1 MSEHVFTDDEIR
13 QIIDVINRT
22 KHTQYIG
29 ARYVPIFGRVNEDG
43 IEWDNSAPYEP
54 LTIVLHQG
62 NSYTSRQH
70 VPAGVEITNEQYW
83 ANTGNYNAQVEQ
95 YRQEVR
101 NLGARVSKNEA
112 DISENT
118 DDINTVN
125 ENLRNLGARVS
136 QNETDISENT
146 ANIDNATNNLGALGI
161 TDETSARNVRKE
173 IDDVKELAQTNK
185 NNIAANDNDI
195 SAIHDILG
203 ALGAASVPNATT
215 LANDISNSKRKL
227 GHIYDI
233 RDYGADT
240 SLDDN
245 APKIQEA
252 IDAAYNA
259 GGGTVFV
266 PAGVWNVRRN
276 TSTVWFG
283 AKCAIKMYSNVNLIG
298 ESMETAVLRANDGN
312 QNAAIISGTNPM
324 ENVRI
329 AYLRLEMAH
338 LPAAAIIAE
347 KGIYT
352 QNLINCMIDHVH
364 VNGSNGTGI
373 GVDILQSTIIDHNIV
388 THCGRGWLV
397 GHHLGCSGIGIGAG
411 TTTAI
416 ENPLTEMSIVSNNIV
431 LDSGQFGIFY
441 EHQGLNVETEEPASY
456 DGHRFAEVIICN
468 NVLRSTTWKGIGIV
482 ALQGVQVYNN
492 VIHGAQ
498 CDGIEISKWTNNCS
512 VRGNSLIHCKR
523 GITVGV
529 DAERDVAQGPKWT
542 LEEVFVCDN
551 DITCEEKGITLN
563 ANIVSSRISGN
574 TVICRVPNAVA
585 FAVTGVDADHTITA
599 TKFFADGNVSPSRT
613 VTRDVVWVESPS
625 STNQFNTSN

>member
-1 MSEHVFTDDEIR
+1 MAEHVFTDDEIR

-29 ARYVPIFGRVNEDG
+29 ARYVPIFGRVNEDS
-43 IEWDNSAPYEP
+43 IEWNNSKPYEP
-54 LTIVLHQG
+54 LTIVLYQG

-95 YRQEVR
+95 YRQDVR
-101 NLGARVSKNEA
+101 NLEARVSK
-112 DISENT
+112 D
-118 DDINTVN
+118 
-125 ENLRNLGARVS
+125 
-136 QNETDISENT
+136 ETDISGNT
-146 ANIDNATNNLGALGI
+146 GKIDAVNKKLAVLGI
-161 TDETSARNVRKE
+161 TDEASAQSVRKE
-173 IDDVKELAQTNK
+173 IDDVKELAQTNE

-195 SAIHDILG
+195 SSINSILG
-203 ALGAASVPNATT
+203 ALGAASVSNATT
-215 LANDISNSKRKL
+215 LANDISDSKRKL

-245 APKIQEA
+245 APKIQAA
-252 IDAAYNA
+252 IDAAYTA

-266 PAGVWNVRRN
+266 PAGTWNVHRN
-276 TSTVWFG
+276 TTTVWFG

-298 ESMETAVLRANDGN
+298 ESMETAILRANDGN
-312 QNAAIISGTNPM
+312 QNAAIISGTNPV

-329 AYLRLEMAH
+329 AYLRLELAH

-347 KGIYT
+347 KGIYS

-388 THCGRGWLV
+388 THCGRGWVV

-411 TTTAI
+411 TTKAI

-441 EHQGLNVETEEPASY
+441 EHQGLNVATEQPESY
-456 DGHRFAEVIICN
+456 DGNRHAEVIICN
-468 NVLRSTTWKGIGIV
+468 NILRSTTWKGIGVV
-482 ALQGVQVYNN
+482 ALKGVQVYNN
-492 VIHGAQ
+492 VIHGSQ
-498 CDGIEISKWTNNCS
+498 RDGIEISKWTSNCS
-512 VRGNSLIHCKR
+512 VRGNSLIDCAK

-529 DAERDVAQGPKWT
+529 DAERDVSQGSKWT
-542 LEEVFVCDN
+542 LEEIYVCDN
-551 DITCEEKGITLN
+551 DIKCSNNGITIN
-563 ANIVSSRISGN
+563 ANISYARVSGN
-574 TVICRVPNAVA
+574 TVFCGVSNAVA
-585 FAVTGVDADHTITA
+585 YAVIGVDAENTITA
-599 TKFFADGNVSPSRT
+599 KRFYADNNVSPSRT
-613 VTRDVVWVESPS
+613 VTRDVVWDNSPS

>member
-1 MSEHVFTDDEIR
+1 MAEHVFTDDEIR

-29 ARYVPIFGRVNEDG
+29 ARYVPIFGRVNEDS

-54 LTIVLHQG
+54 LTIVLWQG

-70 VPAGVEITNEQYW
+70 VPAGVEITDEQYW
-83 ANTGNYNAQVEQ
+83 ANTGNYNAQIEQ
-95 YRQEVR
+95 YRQDVR
-101 NLGARVSKNEA
+101 NLGGRVSKNET
-112 DISENT
+112 DIIENA
-118 DDINTVN
+118 DDIATVN
-125 ENLRNLGARVS
+125 GNLA
-136 QNETDISENT
+136 I
-146 ANIDNATNNLGALGI
+146 LGI
-161 TDETSARNVRKE
+161 TDEASARNVRKE
-173 IDDVKELAQTNK
+173 IDDVKDLAQTNK
-185 NNIAANDNDI
+185 TNITANDDDI
-195 SAIHDILG
+195 SSINDILG
-203 ALGAASVPNATT
+203 ALGADSVPNATT
-215 LANDISNSKRKL
+215 LANDISDSKRKL

-245 APKIQEA
+245 APNIQAA

-259 GGGTVFV
+259 GGGTVFI

-276 TSTVWFG
+276 TTTVWFG
-283 AKCAIKMYSNVNLIG
+283 AKCAIKMCSNVNLIG
-298 ESMETAVLRANDGN
+298 ESMETAVLRVNDGN

-338 LPAAAIIAE
+338 IPAAATIAE
-347 KGIYT
+347 KGIYS

-416 ENPLTEMSIVSNNIV
+416 EHPLTETSIVSNNII

-441 EHQGLNVETEEPASY
+441 EHQGLNIETEQPASY
-456 DGHRFAEVIICN
+456 DGNRFAEVIICN

-498 CDGIEISKWTNNCS
+498 REGIEVSKWTSNCS
-512 VRGNSLIHCKR
+512 IRGNSLINCAK

-542 LEEVFVCDN
+542 LDEIYVCGN
-551 DITCEEKGITLN
+551 DIKCSNDGITIN
-563 ANIVSSRISGN
+563 ANISFARISGN
-574 TVICRVPNAVA
+574 TVFCGVPNAVA
-585 FAVTGVDADHTITA
+585 YAVTGVDAENTITA
-599 TKFFADGNVSPSRT
+599 TKFFADNNVSPSRT